1 MPYIYMIQMTYLQD
15 KINTFFKK
23 RNEIFKNPLEKII
36 NIMLNKCKYING
48 ESLERHN
55 WGNNPIKL
63 KNIPKNIN
71 LPSFEEELLNALNLE
86 DNEKSI
92 VELLWGDIQLGK
104 RVQACIIMWIS
115 VHILKRPVLYIFRN
129 LSIDQKQ
136 LQDDIIGTENYNF
149 NIQFIKTLFQEFN
162 NELQE
167 YFEETNVEYWKDY
180 KLPELKDINSN
191 DIISKLSN
199 KEAINSNDIFCCL
212 MNHTQ
217 LAKLN
222 TKFSEYIYYND
233 ELVALMTFG
242 KLRNVLGNKNKNIG
256 EFELLR
262 FCNKINTIVIGGA
275 SKLLKHFNL
284 KHQPNKIITFANK
297 RYSNGN
303 LYGVLGFVLDKTT
316 QPNYWYVVGKK
327 RKHRFSFRKDI
338 LVKEG
343 YDPNKTEHQ
352 IMQERK
358 IPRIYDCG
366 NIKYIKI

>member
-1 MPYIYMIQMTYLQD
+1 MTYLQD

-23 RNEIFKNPLEKII
+23 RNEIFKKPLEKII
-36 NIMLNKCKYING
+36 NNMLNKCKYING

-71 LPSFEEELLNALNLE
+71 LPSFEEDLLNALNLE

-129 LSIDQKQ
+129 LTIDQKQ

-191 DIISKLSN
+191 DIINKLSN
-199 KEAINSNDIFCCL
+199 KEAINS
-212 MNHTQ
+212 
-217 LAKLN
+217 
-222 TKFSEYIYYND
+222 
-233 ELVALMTFG
+233 MT
-242 KLRNVLGNKNKNIG
+242 
-256 EFELLR
+256 
-262 FCNKINTIVIGGA
+262 
-275 SKLLKHFNL
+275 
-284 KHQPNKIITFANK
+284 
-297 RYSNGN
+297 Y
-303 LYGVLGFVLDKTT
+303 FV
-316 QPNYWYVVGKK
+316 V
-327 RKHRFSFRKDI
+327 
-338 LVKEG
+338 
-343 YDPNKTEHQ
+343 
-352 IMQERK
+352 
-358 IPRIYDCG
+358 
-366 NIKYIKI
+366 